1 MYSTRNFIRDP
12 MMLAVLLALIP
23 ATCSGEDSLELPMSL
38 AASTPYNSLEESDVA
53 QSGHHIIWGRPNTK
67 DAYFDDMTPTNVT
80 AVVGQT
86 ARLPC
91 RVINLGQKDVTWI
104 RKRDI
109 HILTLGVST
118 YTSDARFTVVRNRK
132 TKEWILQISPVAFR
146 DAGVYECQVSTSP
159 KISLPVTL
167 NVEVQQARIQ
177 GPSEVYIQNGST
189 ISLTCV
195 VNTHSENVGAVSW
208 FRNAN
213 SLDYDSP
220 RGGVSLEIEK
230 TPIRTTSKLFITRAI
245 RADSGNYTCAP
256 EFADAAFVIVHVV
269 NGEESAAVQT
279 GEGVALVPRL
289 QCAVVGLALLLAAA
303 R

>member
-1 MYSTRNFIRDP
+1 MTVVLQLRTLLASF
-12 MMLAVLLALIP
+12 LSAAAVLAAVAGFQQSSDVGYQDTP
-23 ATCSGEDSLELPMSL
+23 VSSSLS
-38 AASTPYNSLEESDVA
+38 AAAPINSLDDMVGSSDLRA
-53 QSGHHIIWGRPNTK
+53 SDGHRITWGRANTK

-91 RVINLGQKDVTWI
+91 RVINLGQKDM
-104 RKRDI
+104 
-109 HILTLGVST
+109 
-118 YTSDARFTVVRNRK
+118 VRNRK
-132 TKEWILQISPVAFR
+132 TKEWILQISPVTFR

-177 GPSEVYIQNGST
+177 GPAEVYIQNGST

-195 VNTHSENVGAVSW
+195 VNTHSENVGAVTW
-208 FRNAN
+208 YRNSN

-230 TPIRTTSKLFITRAI
+230 TPTRTTSKLFITRAI
-245 RADSGNYTCAP
+245 KADSGNYTCAP
-256 EFADAAFVIVHVV
+256 EFADAAFVMVHVV

-279 GEGVALVPRL
+279 GGAVCVQKDVRL
-289 QCAVVGLALLLAAA
+289 STAVMSLLLLAAA
-303 R
+303 VTR